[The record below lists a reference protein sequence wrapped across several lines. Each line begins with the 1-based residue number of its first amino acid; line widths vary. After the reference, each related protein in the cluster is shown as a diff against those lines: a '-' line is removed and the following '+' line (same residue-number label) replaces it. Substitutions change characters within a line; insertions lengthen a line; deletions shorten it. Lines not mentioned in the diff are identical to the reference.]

1 MDFVLGL
8 LKGRKGSDAIWVM
21 VDHLIKSTLFLPL
34 KKKDFVLGLPRGRK
48 GSDAIWVMVDHLIKS
63 TFFLPMKK
71 KDFVLGLPRGRKASD
86 AIWVMVD
93 QLIKSTLFLPMKK
106 KWYGVPISIIFYRDF
121 RFISQL
127 WLSIRCALG
136 TKVNLSIPFHP

>member
-1 MDFVLGL
+1 
-8 LKGRKGSDAIWVM
+8 
-21 VDHLIKSTLFLPL
+21 LPL

-106 KWYGVPISIIFYRDF
+106 KDF
-121 RFISQL
+121 VDKLAKLYVREVVWGTNIDYF
-127 WLSIRCALG
+127 LSRL
-136 TKVNLSIPFHP
+136 